1 MKEGREREK
10 GKTQP
15 REEGEGTVG
24 SGEMA
29 PGRQL
34 WGEGVGSR
42 VGGKS
47 PPPGIAP
54 WLWH

>member
-1 MKEGREREK
+1 MKEGRERAK

-24 SGEMA
+24 SGDMA

-34 WGEGVGSR
+34 WGEGTGSR

-47 PPPGIAP
+47 PPAGIAP
-54 WLWH
+54 